1 MLSAFTTNTA
11 KLSLLA
17 VVVSLAVLIVIIP
30 MLVQKKWRSTKVQD
44 TKEQEEERIISELS
58 EVIKQLGRLNTELN
72 LRLYKGTNKSTSESP
87 IKVNV
92 KQKSIEEATDEI
104 SNLLEVLKVDDSKTN
119 QRGETLSKGI
129 IPWVQSV
136 GNIRVETPA
145 QKQLV
150 KDLIAAV
157 ETTMHDII
165 KKLTLMS
172 EQRRASLK
180 QQYFGLEHSK
190 KLK

>member
-1 MLSAFTTNTA
+1 MG
-11 KLSLLA
+11 KLSFLV

-30 MLVQKKWRSTKVQD
+30 MLVQKKWRSTKVKD
-44 TKEQEEERIISELS
+44 TKEQKEERIISELS

-72 LRLYKGTNKSTSESP
+72 LRLYKGTNKSTRESP
-87 IKVNV
+87 INVNV

-104 SNLLEVLKVDDSKTN
+104 SNLLEVLKVDDSKMN
-119 QRGETLSKGI
+119 QRGETAFKGI
-129 IPWVQSV
+129 IPWVESV

-157 ETTMHDII
+157 ETTRHDILE
-165 KKLTLMS
+165 KLTS
-172 EQRRASLK
+172 
-180 QQYFGLEHSK
+180 
-190 KLK
+190 

>member
-72 LRLYKGTNKSTSESP
+72 LRLYKGTNKSTRESP
-87 IKVNV
+87 VNV

-180 QQYFGLEHSK
+180 QQYFGFEHSK
-190 KLK
+190 